1 MKPLFLFVLI
11 FSIFSCNNSAENT
24 TDSTEVVSV
33 DTAGPTPVVITP
45 PVLSNK
51 EKLVQHLESFE
62 QSKID
67 SLDAE
72 DILEVIKDILEAL
85 NEEAEKHDWKN
96 ATEYFKKTE
105 SAMKQT
111 AKGTDIFNKNQSEF
125 DKIKNK
131 IENHRLEDVEAD
143 QYLKQISSKSRWEK
157 VRNSFQSKLNRSELT
172 EFTSE
177 QLDGFKQMLSD
188 WDGYKERNKLSW
200 YLNRESNY
208 EDLFFNYSKD
218 NGKVKAA
225 WGYMIQQGDWDGAVN
240 YFTKIAPDAK
250 ATGQPYYMLK
260 YYYNTI
266 GKGSEHEDLYDAPTD
281 KYVGKFCP
289 PVH

>member
-1 MKPLFLFVLI
+1 MKGLGYLKKAIFRSVYVILIAFKAFLCQERRLI
-11 FSIFSCNNSAENT
+11 LQ
-24 TDSTEVVSV
+24 
-33 DTAGPTPVVITP
+33 AGW
-45 PVLSNK
+45 
-51 EKLVQHLESFE
+51 KL
-62 QSKID
+62 KM
-67 SLDAE
+67 A
-72 DILEVIKDILEAL
+72 
-85 NEEAEKHDWKN
+85 
-96 ATEYFKKTE
+96 
-105 SAMKQT
+105 
-111 AKGTDIFNKNQSEF
+111 
-125 DKIKNK
+125 KIKIFRREFILVAFAYK
-131 IENHRLEDVEAD
+131 VSKDKLCSCRL
-143 QYLKQISSKSRWEK
+143 S
-157 VRNSFQSKLNRSELT
+157 LN
-172 EFTSE
+172 
-177 QLDGFKQMLSD
+177 GNV
-188 WDGYKERNKLSW
+188 KERNKLSW

-225 WGYMIQQGDWDGAVN
+225 WGYMIQQGDWDGAEN